1 MPSAAGPPSSSAADD
16 QPELPSL
23 QEQLTRRRRRGP
35 APSALDFTRGRRRDR
50 LLRIA
55 LVALLFL
62 AVLPLSLGRLLST
75 RSESPPPPQRKP
87 ENSDPDPVP
96 RPAPLP
102 EAAGARGRS
111 LPRLNPTRA
120 SATPERRQQ
129 APEASRSPARPDRVV
144 VAATTVAAG
153 AGAQPGLAPSR
164 TEPPPGPGQP
174 SRPVTAPAGSAAAR
188 SPSGGGA
195 AVGSSEAAPTPGL
208 LPQPCRE
215 SPSPLPSSSPSHF
228 EAGPAGSGGSPG
240 PGTGSDSAAP
250 DGKILLRFQ
259 SKPAPGA
266 APGDGVPALAGPCG
280 DLRDLEPV
288 IEMLDCEDSSHESE
302 LCSDSDFDGPG

>member
-153 AGAQPGLAPSR
+153 AGAQPGGSEDGGTTAVTLSR
-164 TEPPPGPGQP
+164 I
-174 SRPVTAPAGSAAAR
+174 SIS
-188 SPSGGGA
+188 
-195 AVGSSEAAPTPGL
+195 
-208 LPQPCRE
+208 
-215 SPSPLPSSSPSHF
+215 SPLIIALPLRGWSSWFGWFAWTWHRF
-228 EAGPAGSGGSPG
+228 GFG
-240 PGTGSDSAAP
+240 GTGT
-250 DGKILLRFQ
+250 
-259 SKPAPGA
+259 
-266 APGDGVPALAGPCG
+266 
-280 DLRDLEPV
+280 
-288 IEMLDCEDSSHESE
+288 
-302 LCSDSDFDGPG
+302 